1 MRSSF
6 IMASAVGVAYASE
19 EISNIFAQYIA
30 KHGKTYSTMEEYTF
44 RLSQFKSN
52 YDKISAYNLQP
63 VRTSTVGL
71 NKFSDWT

>member
-1 MRSSF
+1 
-6 IMASAVGVAYASE
+6 MASVFGVALASE
-19 EISNIFAQYIA
+19 GISNIFATYIA
-30 KHGKTYSTMEEYTF
+30 KHGKTYRTIEEYSI